1 MSSPVSHDGET
12 MKIEIRVNEERLS
25 ELVTVDELIGLEEG
39 KIKTMRDVLAKFVVG
54 ENGNFLEE
62 EEGRKAIRQMT
73 IAQLKESSL
82 QFMRMA
88 EGAGVPPENGGGRGL
103 SLQRG

>member
-1 MSSPVSHDGET
+1 

-62 EEGRKAIRQMT
+62 EEGRKAIGRMT

-82 QFMRMA
+82 QFARMA
-88 EGAGVPPENGGGRGL
+88 EVRAR
-103 SLQRG
+103 SKQAR

>member
-1 MSSPVSHDGET
+1 

-62 EEGRKAIRQMT
+62 EEGRKAIGRMT

-82 QFMRMA
+82 QFARMA
-88 EGAGVPPENGGGRGL
+88 EGAAVPPENGAA
-103 SLQRG
+103 

>member
-1 MSSPVSHDGET
+1 

-62 EEGRKAIRQMT
+62 EEGRKAIGRMT

-88 EGAGVPPENGGGRGL
+88 EGAAVPPENGAA
-103 SLQRG
+103 

>member
-1 MSSPVSHDGET
+1 

-62 EEGRKAIRQMT
+62 EEGRKAIGQMT

-82 QFMRMA
+82 QFARMA
-88 EGAGVPPENGGGRGL
+88 EGAAVPPENGAA
-103 SLQRG
+103 